1 MAGTSD
7 PAPPRQTAP
16 LPVQPAGE
24 APDIDLVEERVQQA
38 LHRESVRARIS
49 GVAYPLLTL
58 IALLVLWEIVVDL
71 FRVPI
76 WLVPAPRQ
84 VAMMLAQKST
94 LLLTNGWVTTKA
106 IILGYLLSILVGVP
120 LALAIFLWP
129 AFARSFYPLLVS
141 SQAVPKTAI
150 APLFVI
156 WLGFGILPKVLIA
169 FLIAFFAIVISTV
182 VGLGSIEPEK
192 IYLARSMGMS
202 PTMTFFKIRLPQA
215 LPSIFGGLKVAMTL
229 AVVGTVVGEFVGSD
243 SGLGYLLL
251 IANGNLDTPLLFAGF
266 VGLTVIGGT
275 LYLLIE
281 AAERL
286 AIPWHTSQRAA
297 AAQESL

>member
-1 MAGTSD
+1 
-7 PAPPRQTAP
+7 
-16 LPVQPAGE
+16 
-24 APDIDLVEERVQQA
+24 
-38 LHRESVRARIS
+38 
-49 GVAYPLLTL
+49 
-58 IALLVLWEIVVDL
+58 
-71 FRVPI
+71 
-76 WLVPAPRQ
+76 
-84 VAMMLAQKST
+84 MMLAQKST